1 MQKEAEKEGSKVK
14 NQNDKSKSIAL
25 FDKLIKTLMN
35 KIDVKMLTISKQYL
49 KWSFRPTLKRE
60 NNCLMEQQ
68 LSSAKCVINLNT
80 PTCIGISIL
89 DLTLIWVVG
98 EGEGQGVILLSQ
110 LLVS

>member
-14 NQNDKSKSIAL
+14 NQNDKLKSIAL

-80 PTCIGISIL
+80 QTCIGISIL

-98 EGEGQGVILLSQ
+98 GGGQGVILLPQ
-110 LLVS
+110 LVFS

>member
-1 MQKEAEKEGSKVK
+1 
-14 NQNDKSKSIAL
+14 
-25 FDKLIKTLMN
+25 MN

-80 PTCIGISIL
+80 QTCIGISII
-89 DLTLIWVVG
+89 DP
-98 EGEGQGVILLSQ
+98 Q
-110 LLVS
+110 LVFS

>member
-1 MQKEAEKEGSKVK
+1 MQICKKKRKKKAA
-14 NQNDKSKSIAL
+14 KSKT
-25 FDKLIKTLMN
+25 IKTLMN

-80 PTCIGISIL
+80 QTCIGISIL
-89 DLTLIWVVG
+89 DLTLIWVV
-98 EGEGQGVILLSQ
+98 EGGGGGPG
-110 LLVS
+110 